1 MGPQIN
7 IFRTRL
13 SDREAPDPLRLGPG
27 CVHDR
32 HWGAGQNVMSQIF
45 KAFFAALAASA
56 TFGAVQF
63 ASGHDLMGRREL
75 AATEPAGEINRAAK
89 ADRAALRAAPGR
101 TETITIRNVGLDD
114 TSVVVRVPVVQAP
127 VVQAARGHRGGP
139 EPSSGAGQA
148 RRSKMTVACEPPVS
162 VLTEVAKLLQPG
174 RCVT

>member
-1 MGPQIN
+1 
-7 IFRTRL
+7 
-13 SDREAPDPLRLGPG
+13 
-27 CVHDR
+27 
-32 HWGAGQNVMSQIF
+32 MSQIF
-45 KAFFAALAASA
+45 KVFFAALAASA

-127 VVQAARGHRGGP
+127 VVQAPVTEEVRNLPAAPARP
-139 EPSSGAGQA
+139 A
-148 RRSKMTVACEPPVS
+148 SKMTVACEPPVS

>member
-1 MGPQIN
+1 
-7 IFRTRL
+7 
-13 SDREAPDPLRLGPG
+13 
-27 CVHDR
+27 
-32 HWGAGQNVMSQIF
+32 MSQIF
-45 KAFFAALAASA
+45 KVFFAALAASA

-127 VVQAARGHRGGP
+127 VVQPPGGHRGGP

-148 RRSKMTVACEPPVS
+148 RIEDDGGLRTSGQRVDRSRKTASARP
-162 VLTEVAKLLQPG
+162 LRDLIAA
-174 RCVT
+174 

>member
-1 MGPQIN
+1 
-7 IFRTRL
+7 
-13 SDREAPDPLRLGPG
+13 
-27 CVHDR
+27 
-32 HWGAGQNVMSQIF
+32 MSQIF
-45 KAFFAALAASA
+45 KVFFAALAASA
-56 TFGAVQF
+56 TFGAVQL
-63 ASGHDLMGRREL
+63 ASGHDLMGRSEL

-127 VVQAARGHRGGP
+127 VVQAPGVQAPVVTEEVRNLPAAPARPLG
-139 EPSSGAGQA
+139 
-148 RRSKMTVACEPPVS
+148 SKMTVACEPPVS